1 MKLSGATERGKG
13 ETPKSVAL
21 SFRYARY
28 GILPPIH
35 LSDRRARTLGALVR
49 DPEGGFET
57 QALLLCTDL
66 SADLW
71 EILRR
76 FVMRWQLEVTFQ
88 EVCRHLGFDLVR
100 RRPNRRP
107 GTSPSGGPQSIA
119 TSESWACRRSSG
131 CRKDRP
137 HPPPPPGARSGATA
151 PARSTR
157 SIPDRRRTRGGSLPA
172 WRLRARG
179 R

>member
-1 MKLSGATERGKG
+1 MVLHGL
-13 ETPKSVAL
+13 V
-21 SFRYARY
+21 
-28 GILPPIH
+28 
-35 LSDRRARTLGALVR
+35 RRARTLGALVR

-66 SADLW
+66 NADLW

-100 RRPNRRP
+100 RRPNRKP
-107 GTSPSGGPQSIA
+107 GTSPSSGPQSIA

-137 HPPPPPGARSGATA
+137 RPPPPPGAALLLALLWERNQRVYYVPGLSV
-151 PARSTR
+151 
-157 SIPDRRRTRGGSLPA
+157 D
-172 WRLRARG
+172 RARDTYRG
-179 R
+179 ESNTDARDAHVIAYPRRE